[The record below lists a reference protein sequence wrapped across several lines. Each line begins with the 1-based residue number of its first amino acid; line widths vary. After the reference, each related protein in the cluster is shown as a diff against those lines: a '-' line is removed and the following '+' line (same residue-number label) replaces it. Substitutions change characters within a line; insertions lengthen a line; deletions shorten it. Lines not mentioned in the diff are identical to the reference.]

1 MKKYKVAIVGATG
14 AVGNQMKEILQEC
27 NFPVEKLYLFASS
40 RSAGKALEFKGEQI
54 TATELTPESFKGVE
68 IALFSAGANI
78 SKEYA
83 PYAVNAGCVVI
94 DNSSAFRMQ
103 PDVPL
108 VMPEINPSDLK
119 WHKGIIANPNC
130 ATIQMVMVLKPLYDK
145 VGIKRVV
152 VSTYQSTSGT
162 GWKAMIELREQCEA
176 IINKKKVDIQVY
188 PYQIAFNVIPQIG
201 DFLPS
206 GDTAEELKMVNE
218 TRKILGDET
227 IAISATT
234 VRVPVFISHCEAVNV
249 ELKQK
254 LTASEAK
261 EILSSMI
268 GVKVVDDPENL
279 IYPYPL
285 MAKNTNEVYVGRIR
299 EDLSVP
305 FGLNMWIVADNLR
318 KGAAL
323 NAIQIAEK
331 MIKLRL
337 I

>member
-14 AVGNQMKEILQEC
+14 AVGNQMKEILQEHD
-27 NFPVEKLYLFASS
+27 FPIEKLYLFSSS
-40 RSAGKALEFKGEQI
+40 RSAGKVLEFKEEQI
-54 TATELTPESFKGVE
+54 TVKELTPDSFEGIE
-68 IALFSAGANI
+68 IALFSAGSKT
-78 SKEYA
+78 SKEYV

-103 PDVPL
+103 SDVPL
-108 VMPEINPSDLK
+108 VVPEINPFDLK

-130 ATIQMVMVLKPLYDK
+130 STIQMVMVLKPLYDRA
-145 VGIKRVV
+145 GIKRVV

-176 IINKKKVDIQVY
+176 IMNKKEVNVQVY

-201 DFLPS
+201 AFLPN
-206 GDTAEELKMVNE
+206 GYTEEELKMVNE

-227 IAISATT
+227 IAVSATT
-234 VRVPVFISHCEAVNV
+234 VRVPVFISHCETVNV

-254 LTASEAK
+254 LTASQAK
-261 EILSSMI
+261 DILSSTI
-268 GVKVVDDPENL
+268 GVKVVDNPEDS

-285 MAKNTNEVYVGRIR
+285 MAKNKDEVYVGRIR

-305 FGLNMWIVADNLR
+305 FGLDMWIVADNLR

-323 NAIQIAEK
+323 NAVQIAEK

>member
-14 AVGNQMKEILQEC
+14 AVGDQMKEILQER
-27 NFPVEKLYLFASS
+27 NFPVEKLSLFASS
-40 RSAGKALEFKGEQI
+40 RTAGKSLEFKGEQI
-54 TATELTPESFKGVE
+54 IVTELTPESFKGLE

-78 SKEYA
+78 SKEYV
-83 PYAVNAGCVVI
+83 PYAVKAGCVVI

-103 PDVPL
+103 SDVPL
-108 VMPEINPSDLK
+108 VVPEINPSDLK

-130 ATIQMVMVLKPLYDK
+130 STIQMVMVLKPLYDK
-145 VGIKRVV
+145 AGIKRVV

-176 IINKKKVDIQVY
+176 IINKKEVNIQVY
-188 PYQIAFNVIPQIG
+188 PYQIAFNIIPQSG
-201 DFLPS
+201 NFLPS
-206 GDTAEELKMVNE
+206 GYTVEELKMVNE

-227 IAISATT
+227 IAISATA

-254 LTASEAK
+254 LTASQAK
-261 EILSSMI
+261 EILSSVI
-268 GVKVVDDPENL
+268 GVKVVDNPEDL

-285 MAKNTNEVYVGRIR
+285 MAKNTDEVYVGRIR

-305 FGLNMWIVADNLR
+305 FGLDMWIVADNLR

-323 NAIQIAEK
+323 NAVQIAEK

>member
-14 AVGNQMKEILQEC
+14 AVGDQMKEILQER
-27 NFPVEKLYLFASS
+27 NFPVEKLGLFASS
-40 RSAGKALEFKGEQI
+40 RTAGKSLEFKGEQI
-54 TATELTPESFKGVE
+54 IVTELTPESFKGLE

-78 SKEYA
+78 SKEYV
-83 PYAVNAGCVVI
+83 PYAVKAGCVVI

-103 PDVPL
+103 SDVPL
-108 VMPEINPSDLK
+108 VVPEINPSDLK

-130 ATIQMVMVLKPLYDK
+130 STIQMVMVLKPLYDK
-145 VGIKRVV
+145 AGIKRVV

-176 IINKKKVDIQVY
+176 IINKKEVNIQVY
-188 PYQIAFNVIPQIG
+188 PYQIAFNIIPQSG
-201 DFLPS
+201 NFLPS
-206 GDTAEELKMVNE
+206 GYTVEELKMVNE

-227 IAISATT
+227 IAISATA

-254 LTASEAK
+254 LTASQAK
-261 EILSSMI
+261 EILSSVI
-268 GVKVVDDPENL
+268 GVKVVDNPEDL

-285 MAKNTNEVYVGRIR
+285 MAKNTDEVYVGRIR

-305 FGLNMWIVADNLR
+305 FGLDMWIVADNLR

-323 NAIQIAEK
+323 NAVQIAEK